1 MAIIASAA
9 IICNH
14 SRVVD
19 PVKLASVVHIIITLT
34 ATTLVDDFTTLLDVA
49 FAAALESTTSATAT
63 NLSCHSRRWH
73 TNQYLPR
80 LSFAACQPCL
90 LPLMEEEASTGE
102 GCRIKIGLLPP
113 KMLPQRRE

>member
-19 PVKLASVVHIIITLT
+19 PIKLASVVHIIITLT

-73 TNQYLPR
+73 TNQYLP
-80 LSFAACQPCL
+80 ACQPCL

-102 GCRIKIGLLPP
+102 GCRIKIGLLPL